1 MYSCEE
7 SAVNIYQKSVFAA
20 LEEEGI
26 KTIANTV
33 NTMGVMGAGLAL
45 EFRLRY
51 PEYFDDYHKR
61 CASDLPG
68 AGDVWLYR
76 GSRGTPDIVSLF
88 VKEDWKKPSKP
99 EWIRKALERLSEI
112 ILSEGIER
120 IALPLAGAGKGGINP
135 KISLSITEE
144 VLRDVPS
151 EVYICLDKLP
161 SETEKR
167 MLSRLCS
174 LDISALQK
182 LGLTRAVSSRVIEAL
197 TKVTR
202 FREILSYPGVGIK
215 SYETLFLAL
224 LVHSESSSNQLYL
237 F

>member
-1 MYSCEE
+1 M
-7 SAVNIYQKSVFAA
+7 NIYQKSVFAA

-120 IALPLAGAGKGGINP
+120 IALPLAGAGKGGVNP

-144 VLRDVPS
+144 VLKDVPS

-224 LVHSESSSNQLYL
+224 LVHSESSSSQLYL

>member
-99 EWIRKALERLSEI
+99 EWIRKTLERLSEI
-112 ILSEGIER
+112 ILSK
-120 IALPLAGAGKGGINP
+120 A
-135 KISLSITEE
+135 
-144 VLRDVPS
+144 
-151 EVYICLDKLP
+151 
-161 SETEKR
+161 
-167 MLSRLCS
+167 
-174 LDISALQK
+174 
-182 LGLTRAVSSRVIEAL
+182 
-197 TKVTR
+197 
-202 FREILSYPGVGIK
+202 
-215 SYETLFLAL
+215 
-224 LVHSESSSNQLYL
+224 
-237 F
+237 

>member
-1 MYSCEE
+1 M
-7 SAVNIYQKSVFAA
+7 NIYQKSVFAA

-99 EWIRKALERLSEI
+99 EWIRKTLERLSEI

-120 IALPLAGAGKGGINP
+120 IALPLAGAGKGGVNP

-144 VLRDVPS
+144 VLKDVPS

-167 MLSRLCS
+167 MLSRLYS

-224 LVHSESSSNQLYL
+224 LVHSESSSSQLYL

>member
-1 MYSCEE
+1 M
-7 SAVNIYQKSVFAA
+7 NIYQKSVFAA

-99 EWIRKALERLSEI
+99 EWIRKTLERLSEI

-120 IALPLAGAGKGGINP
+120 IALPLAGAGKGGVNP

-224 LVHSESSSNQLYL
+224 LVHSESSSSQLYL

>member
-1 MYSCEE
+1 M
-7 SAVNIYQKSVFAA
+7 NIYQKSVFAA

-99 EWIRKALERLSEI
+99 EWIRKTLERLSEI

-120 IALPLAGAGKGGINP
+120 IALPLAGAGKGGVNP

-144 VLRDVPS
+144 VLKDVPS

-224 LVHSESSSNQLYL
+224 LVHSESSSSQLYL

>member
-1 MYSCEE
+1 M
-7 SAVNIYQKSVFAA
+7 NIYQKSVFAA

-99 EWIRKALERLSEI
+99 EWIRKTLERLSEI

-120 IALPLAGAGKGGINP
+120 IALPLAGAGKGGVNP

-167 MLSRLCS
+167 MLSRLYP

-224 LVHSESSSNQLYL
+224 LVHSESSSSQLYL

>member
-1 MYSCEE
+1 M
-7 SAVNIYQKSVFAA
+7 NIYQKSVFAA

-120 IALPLAGAGKGGINP
+120 IALPLAGAGKGGVNP

-144 VLRDVPS
+144 VLKDVPS

-167 MLSRLCS
+167 MLSRLYP

-224 LVHSESSSNQLYL
+224 LVHSESSSSQLYL